1 MGNDPRSL
9 RYQILASRTSI
20 KGQVLPNLV
29 AEFAEPLLKENSKR
43 PSMDGKSVRMI
54 SLREPLPWKV
64 YVDGTANHKGSRMGL
79 VVVSPE
85 RIIIKKSLRL
95 GFLAT
100 NIEAEFEALL
110 EGMAIVQKMG
120 GRTVEMFSDSM
131 LVLGQVK
138 GEREARDVR
147 MQEYLNQARHM
158 QSRFDSFSLHQ
169 IPRSRNAHVDSLA
182 TLANSSAQSLPW
194 VILVEDLCN
203 PTEMERKKV

>member
-1 MGNDPRSL
+1 
-9 RYQILASRTSI
+9 
-20 KGQVLPNLV
+20 
-29 AEFAEPLLKENSKR
+29 
-43 PSMDGKSVRMI
+43 MDGKLVGTISVQGP
-54 SLREPLPWKV
+54 LRWKV

-131 LVLGQVK
+131 LVVGQVK

-169 IPRSRNAHVDSLA
+169 IPRSRNTHVDSLA